1 MPELP
6 RFVLGIDPG
15 KTTGV
20 ALYDLLT
27 DHLNAVELAEDEVG
41 AWLEQIIFSLRPAV
55 VIEAFTITQH
65 TARNSQAPWSLEIIG
80 MARHFAAKYGCSFT
94 VQRPA
99 DAKAFATDAR
109 LKALRWWRPGK
120 GHAADAMRH
129 TLLFLAKNGW
139 WDDSLDG
146 QRYSE

>member
-1 MPELP
+1 MTELP

-27 DHLNAVELAEDEVG
+27 EHIDGAELAEDEVG
-41 AWLEQIIFSLRPAV
+41 RWLETIIFQVRPAV
-55 VIEAFTITQH
+55 VIESFTITQH

-80 MARHFAAKYGCSFT
+80 MARHFAAKHGCSFT
-94 VQRPA
+94 LQRPA
-99 DAKAFATDAR
+99 DAKAFSTDAR
-109 LKALRWWRPGK
+109 LKALGWWRPGK
-120 GHAADAMRH
+120 GHMADAQRH

-139 WDDSLDG
+139 WDASLDG
-146 QRYSE
+146 ERDGN